1 MKWSDHVAREEARA
15 RFEQRMA
22 IPILIAAGLL
32 TAVSLVILFGGLS
45 DEARRTFLIVDALTW
60 LFFLVEYL
68 IRLVL
73 STRRRRFIKKEWVDL
88 LLVVLP
94 LLQSLRLLGALIRIA
109 RVSTAFERAAK
120 SARQL
125 NQHRLHLA
133 LGYAVGLM
141 LIAAVI
147 TPVVEPD
154 SGKIQ
159 SFGDGIWWAV
169 VTTTTVGYGDFVP
182 VSVIGRG
189 IGFLLMLAGIGII
202 GLLTAN
208 IASLFLS
215 GASTSPD
222 ASTEDS
228 ADGSTRRVSDRHL
241 AEISTKLDEVLQRL
255 DALEQRPQQKRDE
268 SDER

>member
-1 MKWSDHVAREEARA
+1 MKWSDHAAREETRA

-22 IPILIAAGLL
+22 IPVLIAAALL

-45 DEARRTFLIVDALTW
+45 DEARRNFLIVDALTW

-73 STRRRRFIKKEWVDL
+73 STRRWRFIKREWVDL

-94 LLQSLRLLGALIRIA
+94 LLQSLRLLGALIRVA

-125 NQHRLHLA
+125 NRHRLHLA

-208 IASLFLS
+208 IASMFLS
-215 GASTSPD
+215 GASERTND
-222 ASTEDS
+222 ATADE
-228 ADGSTRRVSDRHL
+228 ADGAESPASEGHL
-241 AEISTKLDEVLQRL
+241 AEISEKLDEVLRRL
-255 DALEQRPQQKRDE
+255 DAVEQSPDRSRGNLEEQ
-268 SDER
+268 